1 MFFETKD
8 SMNGAIFLWQRNF
21 LRYTL
26 LMNGLPFFALKYIA
40 KQNIQFCRRS
50 DSQQHSKT

>member
-8 SMNGAIFLWQRNF
+8 NLNGAIFLWQRNF
-21 LRYTL
+21 LRYKL
-26 LMNGLPFFALKYIA
+26 LMNGLTFFALKYIA
-40 KQNIQFCRRS
+40 TQNVQFCRPS

>member
-8 SMNGAIFLWQRNF
+8 NLNRAIFLWQRNF

-26 LMNGLPFFALKYIA
+26 LMNGLTFFALKYIA
-40 KQNIQFCRRS
+40 TQNVQFCRPS

>member
-8 SMNGAIFLWQRNF
+8 SMNCAIFLWQRNF

-26 LMNGLPFFALKYIA
+26 LMNGLKFFALKYIA
-40 KQNIQFCRRS
+40 KQNVQFCRPP

>member
-8 SMNGAIFLWQRNF
+8 NLNGAIFLWQRNI

-26 LMNGLPFFALKYIA
+26 LMNSLTFFALKYIA
-40 KQNIQFCRRS
+40 KQNVQFCRRS

>member
-8 SMNGAIFLWQRNF
+8 NLNCAIFLWQRKI

-26 LMNGLPFFALKYIA
+26 LMNGLTFFALKYIA
-40 KQNIQFCRRS
+40 KQNVQFRRPS

>member
-1 MFFETKD
+1 MFFETKV
-8 SMNGAIFLWQRNF
+8 SLNGAIFLWQRNI

-26 LMNGLPFFALKYIA
+26 LMNGLTFFALKYIA
-40 KQNIQFCRRS
+40 TQNVQFCRPP